1 MKTKHA
7 LHRAQQRGIQANI
20 SELLKEHGDAK
31 PAPRGCLVRYF
42 GKKAIKEIES
52 IYGHSFIAKNHE
64 KLRTYLIES
73 RADGAVI
80 TIGKLYQNQR
90 LASSKINRMYH

>member
-20 SELLKEHGDAK
+20 GELLQEHGDAK
-31 PAPRGCLVRYF
+31 PAPKGCLVRYF

-73 RADGAVI
+73 REDGAVI

-90 LASSKINRMYH
+90 LASSKINRLYH

>member
-20 SELLKEHGDAK
+20 SELLQEHGDAK

-52 IYGHSFIAKNHE
+52 IYGHSSIAKNHE
-64 KLRTYLIES
+64 KLRTYLIEA
-73 RADGAVI
+73 REDGAVI

-90 LASSKINRMYH
+90 LGSSKINRLYH

>member
-7 LHRAQQRGIQANI
+7 IHRAQQRGIQANI
-20 SELLKEHGDAK
+20 GELLKEHGDAK
-31 PAPRGCLVRYF
+31 PAPKGCLMRYF

-52 IYGHSFIAKNHE
+52 IYGHSFVAKNHE
-64 KLRTYLIES
+64 KLKTYFIES
-73 RADGAVI
+73 RDSGAVI

-90 LASSKINRMYH
+90 LASSKINRLHH

>member
-20 SELLKEHGDAK
+20 SELLKEYGDAK
-31 PAPRGCLVRYF
+31 AAPRGCLVRYF

-73 RADGAVI
+73 REDGAVI

>member
-7 LHRAQQRGIQANI
+7 LYRAQQRGIQANI

-73 RADGAVI
+73 REDGAVI

>member
-73 RADGAVI
+73 REDGAVI
-80 TIGKLYQNQR
+80 TIGKLYQKQR

>member
-7 LHRAQQRGIQANI
+7 IHRAQQRGIQANI
-20 SELLKEHGDAK
+20 GELLKEHGDAK
-31 PAPRGCLVRYF
+31 PAPKGCLMRYF

-52 IYGHSFIAKNHE
+52 IYGHSFVAKNHE

-73 RADGAVI
+73 RDGGVVI
-80 TIGKLYQNQR
+80 TVGKLYQNQR
-90 LASSKINRMYH
+90 LASSKINRLHH